1 MCIRP
6 DQSASALPEHLPVD
20 LLQAVSAAHGHGIRQ
35 LIRQLANVGCHALL
49 AAAMC
54 LSMAACGSTAA
65 SSAAADSTADAAT
78 ATDAA
83 ASDLKVGVITIGDET
98 EGYTAAHINGIKAAA
113 QKLGM
118 SDSQIVWK
126 YKVPEGAE
134 CSDAAEDLVGQ
145 GCNLVVSN
153 SYGHQ
158 TYIVEEAEKY
168 PDVTF
173 VSMTGDFAALTGL
186 DNFKNAFTNVYES
199 RYVAGVVAGMKLQE
213 LVESG
218 TLTPETQPNSFTADG
233 KVKIGYVGAY
243 NYAEVVSG
251 YTAFFLGVQSVYP
264 NVAMEV
270 MYTNSWFDIDKEG
283 AAAEAL
289 IANGSVI
296 IGQHADST
304 GAPAATQK
312 QKDAGKICYSVGYN
326 IDMLETAPTAALT
339 SATNVWEVYYEYLF
353 KSMMDGENPATNWSE
368 GYNEGAVA
376 ITDLGPEV
384 AEGTAEKVAEVEAA
398 LKDGSLHVFD
408 TSKFTVNGETVTTAP
423 IDLTF
428 YDYST
433 GTPVAVYQGD
443 TEEAITDGYF
453 SESTLR
459 SAPYFSLRIDG
470 ITEDADPVA

>member
-1 MCIRP
+1 MKK
-6 DQSASALPEHLPVD
+6 
-20 LLQAVSAAHGHGIRQ
+20 LLGIVLSAAM
-35 LIRQLANVGCHALL
+35 L
-49 AAAMC
+49 

-296 IGQHADST
+296 IGQHAD
-304 GAPAATQK
+304 
-312 QKDAGKICYSVGYN
+312 CYSVGYN

>member
-1 MCIRP
+1 MKKMCKK
-6 DQSASALPEHLPVD
+6 V
-20 LLQAVSAAHGHGIRQ
+20 VS
-35 LIRQLANVGCHALL
+35 LLL
-49 AAAMC
+49 AAVMV
-54 LSMAACGSTAA
+54 LTMTAFA
-65 SSAAADSTADAAT
+65 SVVYAADEDSVEADPNF
-78 ATDAA
+78 
-83 ASDLKVGVITIGDET
+83 KMGVILVGDET
-98 EGYTAAHINGIKAAA
+98 EGYSAAHIAGVKEAA
-113 QKLGM
+113 KELGLD
-118 SDSQIVWK
+118 DSQIIWK
-126 YKVPEGAE
+126 YKVPEDSS
-134 CSDAAEDLVGQ
+134 CYDAAIDLVGQ
-145 GCNLVVSN
+145 GCSLVIGN

-158 TYIVEEAEKY
+158 TYLVQAAQEY

-173 VSMTGDFAALTGL
+173 VSMTGDFAAISGCE
-186 DNFKNAFTNVYES
+186 NFKNAFTNIYES
-199 RYVAGVVAGMKLQE
+199 RYVSGVVAGLKLKE
-213 LVESG
+213 ILEDG
-218 TLTPETQPNSFTADG
+218 TLTTETQPDSFDADG
-233 KVKIGYVGAY
+233 NVKVGYVGAFS
-243 NYAEVVSG
+243 YAEVVSG

-353 KSMMDGENPATNWSE
+353 KSMMDGEKPATNWSE

>member
-1 MCIRP
+1 MKK
-6 DQSASALPEHLPVD
+6 
-20 LLQAVSAAHGHGIRQ
+20 LLGIVLSAAM
-35 LIRQLANVGCHALL
+35 L
-49 AAAMC
+49 

-126 YKVPEGAE
+126 YMVPEGAE

-326 IDMLETAPTAALT
+326 IDMLATAPTAALT
-339 SATNVWEVYYEYLF
+339 SATNVWKVYYKELF
-353 KSMMDGENPATNWSE
+353 E
-368 GYNEGAVA
+368 GAQAGSIPQDWCKGYEDGAVA
-376 ITDLGPEV
+376 ITDLGPEC
-384 AEGTAEKVAEVEAA
+384 ADGTAEKVAEVEAA

-408 TSKFTVNGETVTTAP
+408 TSKFTVGGETVTTAP
-423 IDLTF
+423 VDLTY

-433 GTPVAVYQGD
+433 GSPVAVYQGE
-443 TEEAITDGYF
+443 TKEAISDGYF
-453 SESTLR
+453 HEGELR
-459 SAPYFSLRIDG
+459 AAPTFSLRIDG
-470 ITEDADPVA
+470 IIEDADPVA